1 MCGRNVLYA
10 LSLFLFGRGGGKR
23 EVFLFLFKGEGKG
36 LRCTVSK
43 VGGIR
48 REEGQKISFH
58 LSKREGKKRKGEIK
72 FLHNYFRPPPLS
84 SVFGRLRVGLG
95 AGGGGGGGGGN
106 RKQRLLFCVC
116 R

>member
-1 MCGRNVLYA
+1 M
-10 LSLFLFGRGGGKR
+10 LSLSFYSEGGGGRKR
-23 EVFLFLFKGEGKG
+23 EVFIFLFKGEGKG

-84 SVFGRLRVGLG
+84 SVFGGLRIGLG
-95 AGGGGGGGGGN
+95 AGGGGGGGGG